1 MPAHARDSKNMK
13 PHYESPPHL
22 TISIT
27 DTCNRDCRWCYG
39 DCGSKSPSSQ
49 LTTREW
55 LSFIDYLVQNDFIQV
70 YFEGGEPF
78 HRPDFLEVLQHA
90 TPKLM
95 TFVRTNGTL
104 VDAPLAARLESIG
117 VGRMLVDI
125 MGATASTHDALT
137 GRGGSFDK
145 ACGAVCE
152 LSSRGIKTDV
162 LVILNRENAGEL
174 NDLAQLAHSLGALR
188 LGILRLYP
196 LGRAKRAWKELSLS
210 LQEQNDAVARVS
222 PPPGLKVMQSWHP
235 RDRNCCW
242 QAAAVNAT
250 GDSIGCMYLREYV
263 NFGNIRTT
271 TLLETWREH
280 PLYLQLRS
288 GAVEGSCN
296 DCHANDGTYG
306 GCRSTAFA
314 FRGRW
319 TAPDP
324 FCTTLNDGVDIRVL
338 PRRLLSHES

>member
-1 MPAHARDSKNMK
+1 MK
-13 PHYESPPHL
+13 PHYETPPHL

-27 DTCNRDCRWCYG
+27 DTCNLDCRWCYG
-39 DCGSKSPSSQ
+39 DCGSKPPSSQ

-55 LSFIDYLVQNDFIQV
+55 LGFIDYLVANNFVQV

-78 HRPDFLEVLQHA
+78 HRPDFMEILAYA

-104 VDAPLAARLESIG
+104 VDAALAARLKSIG
-117 VGRMLVDI
+117 TGRMLVDI
-125 MGATASTHDALT
+125 MGANPATHDALT
-137 GRGGSFDK
+137 GVTGSHRA
-145 ACGAVCE
+145 ACDAVRE
-152 LSSRGIKTDV
+152 LAGCGIKTDV
-162 LVILNRENAGEL
+162 LVILNRKNAHEL
-174 NDLAQLAHSLGALR
+174 QDLAQLAHALGALR

-196 LGRAKRAWKELSLS
+196 LGRAKRAWEELSLS
-210 LQEQNDAVARVS
+210 LREQEEAVASVS

-263 NFGNIRTT
+263 SFGNIRET
-271 TLLETWREH
+271 TLLDTWRDH
-280 PLYLQLRS
+280 PLYRQLRS
-288 GAVEGSCN
+288 GAVEDSCN
-296 DCHANDGTYG
+296 DCHGNDGTHG
-306 GCRSTAFA
+306 GCRSTAYA
-314 FRGRW
+314 FRGSW

-324 FCTTLNDGVDIRVL
+324 FCSTLNDGVDLRVL
-338 PRRLLSHES
+338 PRRLLPRPA